1 MEGTDRQ
8 TEKVGHEAR
17 ERNRQSDK
25 EIFCF
30 GHAIH
35 TCAIT
40 NSMGFCSSAW
50 RSYDNTKF
58 KLKASQQQK
67 FSPCPTE
74 NTHTPTDTHSG
85 GHRTKQQALV
95 TSI

>member
-40 NSMGFCSSAW
+40 NSMGFCSSLGDLMTTQ
-50 RSYDNTKF
+50 SLS
-58 KLKASQQQK
+58 LKPLSSRN
-67 FSPCPTE
+67 FHHVRPR
-74 NTHTPTDTHSG
+74 TPTHLQTL
-85 GHRTKQQALV
+85 TAEV
-95 TSI
+95 TGPNNRHW